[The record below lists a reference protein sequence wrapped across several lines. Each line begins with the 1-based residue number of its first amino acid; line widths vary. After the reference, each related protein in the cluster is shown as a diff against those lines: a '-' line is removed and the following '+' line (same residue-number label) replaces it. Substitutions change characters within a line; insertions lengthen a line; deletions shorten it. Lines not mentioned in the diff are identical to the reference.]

1 MRRHRFDPIST
12 IFGVLFAVIGGA
24 FLFGNIDVATLPPAL
39 SWPVPLVVLGLVI
52 ISLALS
58 GSRPE
63 RRAAPVAAPPLG
75 GEPAAGT
82 DEGTAIFDEHAD
94 GGTAAP
100 DPHRDD

>member
-1 MRRHRFDPIST
+1 MRRHRLDPISM

-39 SWPVPLVVLGLVI
+39 SWPVPLVVLGLAI

-63 RRAAPVAAPPLG
+63 RREASVTEAPFGSEQEAGADEVTDVFAG
-75 GEPAAGT
+75 QAAGLR
-82 DEGTAIFDEHAD
+82 EENE
-94 GGTAAP
+94 P
-100 DPHRDD
+100 